1 MRDMSSRLSSDK
13 IKAEAANLGFI
24 ACGIAKAEPVDAV
37 TAAAYMDWI
46 GRNRHASM
54 AYLSNN
60 MDKRLNPT
68 LLMEGAKSIICVA
81 LSYVPV
87 TRLPENEPQIS
98 VYALGK
104 DYHDVMRERLS
115 QLAERLGLV
124 PYRYNKEE
132 TTAADNIENVCRE
145 GCACRDTASKDNSAC
160 NSAAPE
166 TDSVLCDTAPVT
178 YRAFCDTAPV
188 LERYWAERS
197 GIGWIGKSH
206 LLVTR
211 KAGSMVFL
219 GELMVDAELEYDNP
233 HDNMCGNC
241 HACIDN
247 CPTAAIWQETSDTTS
262 FDSHRCISYQTIEN
276 RGDID
281 ADVAAKLGRCIYG
294 CDECQRHCPW
304 NRQAQPT
311 TVAEFLPSDHLLG
324 MTEEK
329 WRHLTT
335 DQYRALFKGS
345 AVKRAKYEGLMRN
358 ISAVLTNKENNNG
371 DNKD

>member
-37 TAAAYMDWI
+37 TAAACQNWI
-46 GRNRHASM
+46 SCGRHASM
-54 AYLSNN
+54 AYLANN
-60 MDKRLNPT
+60 MDKRLNPA

-87 TRLPENEPQIS
+87 KRMPEEEPQIS

-104 DYHDVMRERLS
+104 DYHDVMREKLR
-115 QLAERLGLV
+115 QLAERLGLTQYV
-124 PYRYNKEE
+124 SNKEE
-132 TTAADNIENVCRE
+132 AVADDKGDACQKESTNDGAA
-145 GCACRDTASKDNSAC
+145 TFS
-160 NSAAPE
+160 
-166 TDSVLCDTAPVT
+166 

-197 GIGWIGKSH
+197 GVGWIGKSH
-206 LLVTR
+206 QLITR
-211 KAGSMVFL
+211 RAGSMVFL
-219 GELMVDAELEYDNP
+219 GELLVDAELEYDKP
-233 HDNMCGNC
+233 HENLCGNC

-247 CPTAAIWQETSDTTS
+247 CPTAALWQETSDTTS

-294 CDECQRHCPW
+294 CDECQSQCPW

-311 TVAEFLPSDHLLG
+311 AVAEFLPSDHLLG
-324 MTEEK
+324 MTAEK

-335 DQYRALFKGS
+335 DQYRALFNGS